1 MYCNFQ
7 QGGTKNKPTNSEL
20 FTTLGTKSSSVA
32 SKLSLK
38 KKQSTESLATAEKS
52 NIPHNTCNPPS
63 TCVNSKISAALEREQ
78 IDDKASCKEPIVIPE
93 TQLFKSPAGYQQKD
107 KKFDSFS
114 DCEEIIIPDTPE
126 DSKVEAKG
134 KKVFGR
140 SFLTSS
146 AAVGKKPG
154 LTKAEIIQKKRLS
167 RARKSLVSISLNSPL
182 NVAVKESDGN
192 SKADV
197 KGENKEEAVLIDDF
211 EKDSPIV
218 DLEASFDEV
227 TPKVEEE
234 SRTKIKNDIGSEDEA
249 VEEMEE
255 ENIGSDVENICD
267 SSLNPADAE
276 TPTKMYE
283 SSIKRMSKTGESPD
297 AKRLPAEEDSEN
309 GNDSLSTATCNKE
322 SVKRNLS
329 SFKVNEKR
337 KKIKPKVSAVNN
349 YQLTMSVHRKNDRE
363 NVSTVNDDVLGELLG
378 ELDSKSN
385 SDSLT
390 VFEQNTPL
398 TTLKLKSRKSLS
410 KSLIKSPVLM
420 KTAEISEHEQK
431 LFQSLD
437 KEVHMEFSAPME
449 VGASDGNES
458 KLMPCTSLSMKLKS
472 SLNAC
477 KMVQGTDRDVDIEL
491 VGTPPVNS
499 EILPTAT
506 QNIKEYASQQLKVP
520 PLVEDI
526 EEFDSQ
532 MDDSPCDGLDALS
545 PFKVNDKSS
554 V

>member
-1 MYCNFQ
+1 M
-7 QGGTKNKPTNSEL
+7 
-20 FTTLGTKSSSVA
+20 
-32 SKLSLK
+32 
-38 KKQSTESLATAEKS
+38 
-52 NIPHNTCNPPS
+52 
-63 TCVNSKISAALEREQ
+63 NSKVSAALEGEQ

-107 KKFDSFS
+107 KKFDSLS

-134 KKVFGR
+134 KKIFGR

-182 NVAVKESDGN
+182 NVAVKESNGN

-197 KGENKEEAVLIDDF
+197 KGEMKEEETVLIDDL
-211 EKDSPIV
+211 EEQGPVV
-218 DLEASFDEV
+218 DLEANFDEEASE
-227 TPKVEEE
+227 VENE
-234 SRTKIKNDIGSEDEA
+234 SCTKTKIKVCSQEEA

-255 ENIGSDVENICD
+255 ESIESDVENICD

-297 AKRLPAEEDSEN
+297 AKRLPAEEDFVN
-309 GNDSLSTATCNKE
+309 GNDSIATANKE

-329 SFKVNEKR
+329 TFKVNEKR

-349 YQLTMSVHRKNDRE
+349 YQLTMSVHRKNNME

-390 VFEQNTPL
+390 VFDQNIPL

-410 KSLIKSPVLM
+410 KSLNKSPVLM
-420 KTAEISEHEQK
+420 KPAEISEHEQK

-449 VGASDGNES
+449 VRASDGNES
-458 KLMPCTSLSMKLKS
+458 KSMPCTSLSMKLKS
-472 SLNAC
+472 SLSTC
-477 KMVQGTDRDVDIEL
+477 KMVQGTDRDDVDIEM
-491 VGTPPVNS
+491 VGTPPMNS

-506 QNIKEYASQQLKVP
+506 QNIKEFASQQPKVP

-526 EEFDSQ
+526 EEFHSQ
-532 MDDSPCDGLDALS
+532 MNDSLCDGLDALS

>member
-1 MYCNFQ
+1 MN
-7 QGGTKNKPTNSEL
+7 
-20 FTTLGTKSSSVA
+20 
-32 SKLSLK
+32 SKL
-38 KKQSTESLATAEKS
+38 
-52 NIPHNTCNPPS
+52 
-63 TCVNSKISAALEREQ
+63 SAALEGEQ
-78 IDDKASCKEPIVIPE
+78 IDDNASCKEPIVIPE

-107 KKFDSFS
+107 KKFDSLS

-134 KKVFGR
+134 KKIFGR

-182 NVAVKESDGN
+182 NVAVKESNGN

-197 KGENKEEAVLIDDF
+197 KGEMKEEEAVLIDDL
-211 EKDSPIV
+211 EEQGPVV
-218 DLEASFDEV
+218 DLEANFDEEASE
-227 TPKVEEE
+227 VENE
-234 SRTKIKNDIGSEDEA
+234 SCTKTKIKVCSQEEA

-255 ENIGSDVENICD
+255 ENIESDVENICD

-309 GNDSLSTATCNKE
+309 GHDSLSKANKE

-329 SFKVNEKR
+329 TFKVNEKR

-385 SDSLT
+385 SDSFT
-390 VFEQNTPL
+390 IIDQNTPL

-410 KSLIKSPVLM
+410 KSLNKSPVLM
-420 KTAEISEHEQK
+420 KPAEISEHEQK

-437 KEVHMEFSAPME
+437 KEVHMEFSAPVE
-449 VGASDGNES
+449 VGASDGDES
-458 KLMPCTSLSMKLKS
+458 KSMPCTSLSMKLKS

-477 KMVQGTDRDVDIEL
+477 KMVQGSDRDDVDIEL
-491 VGTPPVNS
+491 VGTPPVIMNS

-506 QNIKEYASQQLKVP
+506 QNIKEFASQQPKVP

-526 EEFDSQ
+526 EEFHSQ
-532 MDDSPCDGLDALS
+532 MDDSLCDGLDALS

>member
-1 MYCNFQ
+1 MN
-7 QGGTKNKPTNSEL
+7 
-20 FTTLGTKSSSVA
+20 
-32 SKLSLK
+32 SKL
-38 KKQSTESLATAEKS
+38 
-52 NIPHNTCNPPS
+52 
-63 TCVNSKISAALEREQ
+63 SAALEGEQ

-107 KKFDSFS
+107 KKFDSLS

-134 KKVFGR
+134 KKIFGR

-192 SKADV
+192 SIADV
-197 KGENKEEAVLIDDF
+197 KGEIKEEEAVLIDDLEEQGPVVDF
-211 EKDSPIV
+211 EATV
-218 DLEASFDEV
+218 NEVAS
-227 TPKVEEE
+227 KVENE
-234 SRTKIKNDIGSEDEA
+234 SCTKTNIKVCSQEGA

-255 ENIGSDVENICD
+255 ENIESDVENICD

-283 SSIKRMSKTGESPD
+283 SSIKRMSKTGESPN
-297 AKRLPAEEDSEN
+297 AKRLPAEEDFEN
-309 GNDSLSTATCNKE
+309 GHDSLATANKE

-329 SFKVNEKR
+329 TGSFKVNEKR

-349 YQLTMSVHRKNDRE
+349 YQLTMSVHRKNNRE

-390 VFEQNTPL
+390 VIDQNTPL

-410 KSLIKSPVLM
+410 KSLNKSPVLM
-420 KTAEISEHEQK
+420 KPAEISEHEQK

-449 VGASDGNES
+449 VGASDGDES
-458 KLMPCTSLSMKLKS
+458 KSMACTSLSMKLKS

-477 KMVQGTDRDVDIEL
+477 KMVQGSDRDDVDIEL

-506 QNIKEYASQQLKVP
+506 QNIKEFASQQPKVP

-526 EEFDSQ
+526 EDFYSQ
-532 MDDSPCDGLDALS
+532 MDDSLCDGLDALS